1 MSLVVFDQYVNLS
14 MTETVDQSVDKF
26 NAASRGA
33 IVLVPGQNEG
43 DFSKKASYK
52 AISGLVRRRDQYG
65 SGAVS
70 AVDIEQLLEASVKVG
85 GGTPPV
91 NMPPH
96 LWSWIQKSP
105 QEAGAVIGQQLG
117 LAKVQD
123 MLNVGISAAVAAIS
137 NVGASLVHDGT
148 GANAT
153 LAALNSGSAKFGDR
167 SQILTANVMHSKVF
181 HDLVAKG
188 LTNAERLFTFENVII
203 MQDAMGRP
211 FIITDSPGL
220 LTSGSPD
227 VYHTLSLAS
236 GGIVIEENND
246 FLMNVET
253 SNGDENIKR
262 TYQAEWSL
270 NVALKGYTWDTAN
283 GGKSPNDAALATG
296 TNWDK
301 TATSIKDT
309 AGVLTNTD

>member
-1 MSLVVFDQYVNLS
+1 MSLVVFDQYANLS
-14 MTETVDQSVDKF
+14 MTETVSQSVEKF

-52 AISGLVRRRDQYG
+52 SIAGLVRRRDQYG

-70 AVDIEQLLEASVKVG
+70 AVDIEQLLEASVKVA

-96 LWSWIQKSP
+96 LWSWIQKRP
-105 QEAGAVIGQQLG
+105 EEAGAVIGQQLG

-137 NVGASLVHDGT
+137 NVGATLVHDGT
-148 GANAT
+148 
-153 LAALNSGSAKFGDR
+153 AALPTLGALNKGAALFGDR
-167 SQILTANVMHSKVF
+167 SQILVANVMHSTVF
-181 HDLVAKG
+181 HNLVDKG

-211 FIITDSPGL
+211 FIVTDAPGL

-227 VYHTLSLAS
+227 TYHTLSLAS

-262 TYQAEWSL
+262 TYQAEWTF

-309 AGVLTNTD
+309 AGVLTNTQ